1 MARLNRRWVSQLSG
15 SFHIISRIA
24 GGEFLLKREEKDY
37 FIELLER
44 FASGFFVHIHAFC
57 IMDNH
62 FHIMA
67 TGMEQEAQDASKKE
81 LFQRYRLMYGE
92 NAEPPEG
99 MYDSSGNLIPDPDGG
114 VQRLRER
121 LGSVSRFVQELKQTF
136 TRFYNKKHNRQG
148 YLWGGR
154 FKGVIIYKGEPQFV
168 ISSYIDL
175 NPVRAGI
182 VERPEDYRW
191 SSLGMRVRSPGKAGK
206 LLHTINFIDV
216 LEESQAHVYSLPYV
230 SVTDELKS
238 VDWYR
243 EFVYVSGGIKREGKA
258 GIPESL
264 VKQVVACNG
273 YLGVFDRLRYR
284 VKNFS
289 EGVAIGVHTSIERF
303 QSETNRKYIRARSFL
318 DAYWSYAT
326 RVLRS

>member
-1 MARLNRRWVSQLSG
+1 MG
-15 SFHIISRIA
+15 
-24 GGEFLLKREEKDY
+24 
-37 FIELLER
+37 
-44 FASGFFVHIHAFC
+44 
-57 IMDNH
+57 NH
-62 FHIMA
+62 FHILA
-67 TGMEQEAQDASKKE
+67 TGMEQEAQNASKKE
-81 LFQRYRLMYGE
+81 LFRRYRLMYGKS
-92 NAEPPEG
+92 AEPPEG
-99 MYDSSGNLIPDPDGG
+99 RYDSSGNLIPDPDGG

-136 TRFYNKKHNRQG
+136 SRWYNKKHKRTG

-154 FKGVIIYKGEPQFV
+154 FKGVIICKGEPQFV

-191 SSLGMRVRSPGKAGK
+191 SSLGMRVRSRVKAGK
-206 LLHTINFIDV
+206 LLHTINFVDV
-216 LEESQAHVYSLPYV
+216 LEESEAHVYSLPYV
-230 SVTDELKS
+230 AVTDELKS
-238 VDWYR
+238 VAWYR
-243 EFVYVSGGIKREGKA
+243 EFVYVSGGIEREGKA
-258 GIPESL
+258 GIPDSL

-303 QSETNRKYIRARSFL
+303 QSESNRKYIRARNFL